1 MNKAAQRNPLR
12 HLRASDIRGAVR
24 LAAQAT
30 HSVSRIVEGVHQSV
44 WDRFGV
50 RGSIPGQTGGVTG
63 FVYNSI
69 RGLTHALGV
78 GVEASLLLLEKA
90 LDSPETANAVS
101 PQREA
106 VLAALNGV
114 MGDRLLADDNPLAI
128 GMTLRCRGTALDWS
142 ALPIIRNIP
151 EPNGKLLLMIHGL
164 CRNDLQWDSQH
175 EGKTVNHGERLAAEL
190 GLTPI
195 YLRYNTGLH
204 VSQNGRELA
213 QQLEQLLR
221 HWPLPLEEIS
231 VLAHSMGGLVIR
243 SAAHYAR
250 TDGLAW
256 PERLKNIVFLGTP
269 HHGAPL
275 ERAGNIVDV
284 LLGSTPFTVPLARLG
299 QLRSPGITDL
309 RFGCV
314 VDEDWYGYDRFH
326 RKPDSRRRVPLPEG
340 VACYAV
346 AATTAAKRSLLA
358 DRLIGDGLVPLHSA
372 LGHHRDRRRRLDFPK
387 SSQWIA
393 YQTSHMAL
401 LNRPEVSA
409 QMLRWLR
416 PGSPAY

>member
-12 HLRASDIRGAVR
+12 HLRASDVRGAAR

-44 WDRFGV
+44 WERFGV
-50 RGSIPGQTGGVTG
+50 RGSTPGQTGGVTG
-63 FVYNSI
+63 FVYKSI
-69 RGLTHALGV
+69 RGLTHVLGA

-90 LDSPETANAVS
+90 LDSPGGGNAES
-101 PQREA
+101 PQRAA

-114 MGDRLLADDNPLAI
+114 MGDRLLADNNPLAI
-128 GMTLRCRGTALDWS
+128 RMALLHRGETLNWQT
-142 ALPIIRNIP
+142 LPSRPDNP
-151 EPNGKLLLMIHGL
+151 EVTGKLLLMIHGL

-175 EGKTVNHGERLAAEL
+175 QGEAVNHGERLAAEL

-204 VSQNGRELA
+204 ISQNGRELA
-213 QQLEQLLR
+213 QQLEQLLA
-221 HWPLPLEEIS
+221 HWPVPVEAIS
-231 VLAHSMGGLVIR
+231 VLAHSMGGLVMR
-243 SAAHYAR
+243 SAVHYAKA
-250 TDGLAW
+250 DGLVW
-256 PERLKNIVFLGTP
+256 PQRLKNIVFLGTP

-284 LLGSTPFTVPLARLG
+284 LLGSTPFTAPLARLG
-299 QLRSPGITDL
+299 QLRSAGITDL

-314 VDEDWYGYDRFH
+314 VDEDWHGHDRFH

-340 VACYAV
+340 VACFAI

-358 DRLIGDGLVPLHSA
+358 DRLIGDGLVPLYSA
-372 LGHHRDRRRRLDFPK
+372 LGHHRDARRRLDFPK
-387 SSQWIA
+387 SSQCVV

-401 LNRPEVSA
+401 LNHPEVAA
-409 QMLRWLR
+409 QILRWLR
-416 PGSPAY
+416 LEGAD